1 MPKVFQ
7 VKVALIAALFMV
19 MGMSAATAMDNRAQ
33 AALLTKHAQAEAGG
47 QAAAKPAAV
56 EAAPEPAEPEPE
68 PEAEAQPELEETPA
82 PAAEEPV
89 EEVAVEGEEEEAA
102 APPPPPKDKTPRK
115 VVFDKRAKE
124 MAPAVFDH
132 FGHTAK
138 GGMETACTDCHH
150 TDTGEKVAFGCSACH
165 GKVSKGLQ
173 FSAKGAQH
181 KSCIGCHL
189 QANAGAEAE
198 KAPVA
203 CEGCHVE

>member
-7 VKVALIAALFMV
+7 VKVALVAALFMV
-19 MGMSAATAMDNRAQ
+19 MGMSAGTAMDNRAQ
-33 AALLTKHAQAEAGG
+33 AAVLTKHSQAEAGG

-56 EAAPEPAEPEPE
+56 EAATEPL
-68 PEAEAQPELEETPA
+68 EAQQEPELEEVPA
-82 PAAEEPV
+82 PASEEPV
-89 EEVAVEGEEEEAA
+89 QEVAVEGDEEAA
-102 APPPPPKDKTPRK
+102 APPPPKDKTPRQ

-132 FGHTAK
+132 IGHTAK

-150 TDTGEKVAFGCSACH
+150 TDSGEQVAFGCSACH

-189 QANAGAEAE
+189 QANAASETEA
-198 KAPVA
+198 APVA
-203 CEGCHVE
+203 CEGCHPE